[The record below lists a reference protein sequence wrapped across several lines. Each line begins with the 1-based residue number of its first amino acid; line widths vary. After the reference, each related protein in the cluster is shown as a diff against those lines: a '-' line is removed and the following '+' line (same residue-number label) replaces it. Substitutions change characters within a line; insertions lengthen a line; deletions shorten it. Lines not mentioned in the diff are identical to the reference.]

1 MLPELP
7 PLKEVV
13 KRYSL
18 TPQRSRG
25 QHFLFDSNIT
35 DRIANTAELS
45 ENTIVYEVGPGP
57 GGLTRSL
64 LKRGVKKVIACETDP
79 RCVQALEELVE
90 YYPERLSIV
99 HEDALLIHEKTHIPK
114 GASIVSNLPYNIST
128 ALLFKWLQEPNQWSS
143 MTLMFQREVA
153 NRLTAQP
160 GGKNY
165 GRISVIVQWLC
176 HVKILFSINPASFVP
191 PPKVVSSLISIK
203 PRKEPLVQ
211 ANRNYLENDN
221 LSSIYPYDLSKTC
234 SDLICQSYFTV
245 YKLNVAIVRCGNLF
259 GPGDFNLNRI
269 IPETIISLIN
279 NKRIKI
285 RSSGKLV
292 RDYLYV
298 DDAVNAYYMI
308 MKTLEKYKN
317 KKLLIYNVGS
327 KYNLSVLQLVNLI
340 LDLMKK
346 KHLKPIIMNKS
357 KQEINF
363 QKLNDN
369 KIKRDL
375 GWKQKVSL
383 KSGLFKTIKWYQDN
397 YKLFKK

>member
-1 MLPELP
+1 MKKNALITGGLGLLGKPLVKFLSKKKYNVFVLDKSKNKKRNKLINKKVAIVVYGDFQNKFL
-7 PLKEVV
+7 LKEII
-13 KRYSL
+13 KNKKI
-18 TPQRSRG
+18 
-25 QHFLFDSNIT
+25 NIIFHT
-35 DRIANTAELS
+35 GAITQVLEGLRDPYGTYKNNIMGTVNILECIR
-45 ENTIVYEVGPGP
+45 EV
-57 GGLTRSL
+57 
-64 LKRGVKKVIACETDP
+64 DP
-79 RCVQALEELVE
+79 
-90 YYPERLSIV
+90 SI
-99 HEDALLIHEKTHIPK
+99 LLI
-114 GASIVSNLPYNIST
+114 Y
-128 ALLFKWLQEPNQWSS
+128 SS
-143 MTLMFQREVA
+143 SDKAYGEV
-153 NRLTAQP
+153 
-160 GGKNY
+160 K
-165 GRISVIVQWLC
+165 
-176 HVKILFSINPASFVP
+176 H
-191 PPKVVSSLISIK
+191 
-203 PRKEPLVQ
+203 
-211 ANRNYLENDN
+211 RNYLENDN

-383 KSGLFKTIKWYQDN
+383 KSGLFKTIRWYQDN
-397 YKLFKK
+397 YRLFKK

>member
-1 MLPELP
+1 M
-7 PLKEVV
+7 K
-13 KRYSL
+13 K
-18 TPQRSRG
+18 
-25 QHFLFDSNIT
+25 NILIT
-35 DRIANTAELS
+35 
-45 ENTIVYEVGPGP
+45 
-57 GGLTRSL
+57 GGLGLLGKSL
-64 LKRGVKKVIACETDP
+64 VKFLRK
-79 RCVQALEELVE
+79 
-90 YYPERLSIV
+90 
-99 HEDALLIHEKTHIPK
+99 KK
-114 GASIVSNLPYNIST
+114 YNIFVLDKS
-128 ALLFKWLQEPNQWSS
+128 
-143 MTLMFQREVA
+143 
-153 NRLTAQP
+153 
-160 GGKNY
+160 KNKK
-165 GRISVIVQWLC
+165 RNKLISKNV
-176 HVKILFSINPASFVP
+176 ASFVYGNFQNKP
-191 PPKVVSSLISIK
+191 LLKKIIKNKKINIIFHTGAITQVLEGLRDPYGTYKNNIMGTVNILECIRELDPSILFVYSSSDK
-203 PRKEPLVQ
+203 AYGEVKH
-211 ANRNYLENDN
+211 RNYLENDN

-308 MKTLEKYKN
+308 MKSLEKYKN

-375 GWKQKVSL
+375 GWKQKISL
-383 KSGLFKTIKWYQDN
+383 KSGLFKTIRWYQDN
-397 YKLFKK
+397 YRLFKK

>member
-1 MLPELP
+1 MKKNILITGGFGLLGK
-7 PLKEVV
+7 PLV
-13 KRYSL
+13 K
-18 TPQRSRG
+18 
-25 QHFLFDSNIT
+25 FLKKKNYNIFVL
-35 DRIANTAELS
+35 DKSKNKKRNKLINKKVA
-45 ENTIVYEVGPGP
+45 TIVYGDFQNKF
-57 GGLTRSL
+57 L
-64 LKRGVKKVIACETDP
+64 LKKIIKNKKINIIFHTGAITQVLEGLRNPYATYKNNIMGTINILECIRETDP
-79 RCVQALEELVE
+79 
-90 YYPERLSIV
+90 SIFF
-99 HEDALLIHEKTHIPK
+99 I
-114 GASIVSNLPYNIST
+114 Y
-128 ALLFKWLQEPNQWSS
+128 SS
-143 MTLMFQREVA
+143 SDKAYGEV
-153 NRLTAQP
+153 
-160 GGKNY
+160 K
-165 GRISVIVQWLC
+165 
-176 HVKILFSINPASFVP
+176 
-191 PPKVVSSLISIK
+191 
-203 PRKEPLVQ
+203 
-211 ANRNYLENDN
+211 NRNYLENDN

-369 KIKRDL
+369 KIKKEL

-383 KSGLFKTIKWYQDN
+383 KSGLFKTIRWYQDN

>member
-1 MLPELP
+1 MKKNILITGGFGLLGK
-7 PLKEVV
+7 PLV
-13 KRYSL
+13 K
-18 TPQRSRG
+18 
-25 QHFLFDSNIT
+25 FLKKKNYNIFVL
-35 DRIANTAELS
+35 DKSKNKKRNKLIDKKVA
-45 ENTIVYEVGPGP
+45 TIVYGDFQNKF
-57 GGLTRSL
+57 L
-64 LKRGVKKVIACETDP
+64 LKKIIKNKKIDIIFHTGAITQV
-79 RCVQALEELVE
+79 LEGL
-90 YYPERLSIV
+90 R
-99 HEDALLIHEKTHIPK
+99 
-114 GASIVSNLPYNIST
+114 NPYATYKNNIMGT
-128 ALLFKWLQEPNQWSS
+128 INILECI
-143 MTLMFQREVA
+143 REID
-153 NRLTAQP
+153 T
-160 GGKNY
+160 
-165 GRISVIVQWLC
+165 S
-176 HVKILFSINPASFVP
+176 ILFIY
-191 PPKVVSSLISIK
+191 SSSDK
-203 PRKEPLVQ
+203 AYGEVK
-211 ANRNYLENDN
+211 NRNYLENDN

-346 KHLKPIIMNKS
+346 KNLKPIIMNKS

-369 KIKRDL
+369 KIKREL
-375 GWKQKVSL
+375 GWKQKIPL
-383 KSGLFKTIKWYQDN
+383 KSGLFKTIRWYQDN

>member
-1 MLPELP
+1 M
-7 PLKEVV
+7 K
-13 KRYSL
+13 K
-18 TPQRSRG
+18 
-25 QHFLFDSNIT
+25 NILIT
-35 DRIANTAELS
+35 
-45 ENTIVYEVGPGP
+45 
-57 GGLTRSL
+57 GGLGL
-64 LKRGVKKVIACETDP
+64 LGKPLVKF
-79 RCVQALEELVE
+79 
-90 YYPERLSIV
+90 LSKKKYNV
-99 HEDALLIHEKTHIPK
+99 FVLDKSKNKKKNKLI
-114 GASIVSNLPYNIST
+114 S
-128 ALLFKWLQEPNQWSS
+128 
-143 MTLMFQREVA
+143 
-153 NRLTAQP
+153 
-160 GGKNY
+160 KN
-165 GRISVIVQWLC
+165 V
-176 HVKILFSINPASFVP
+176 ASFVYGNFQNKP
-191 PPKVVSSLISIK
+191 LLKKIIKNKKINIIFHTGAITQVLEGLRDPYGTYKNNIMGTVNILECIREVDPSILFIYSSSDK
-203 PRKEPLVQ
+203 AYGEVKH
-211 ANRNYLENDN
+211 RNYLENDN

-383 KSGLFKTIKWYQDN
+383 KSGLFKTIRWYQDN
-397 YKLFKK
+397 YRLFKK

>member
-1 MLPELP
+1 MKKNAL
-7 PLKEVV
+7 
-13 KRYSL
+13 
-18 TPQRSRG
+18 
-25 QHFLFDSNIT
+25 IT
-35 DRIANTAELS
+35 
-45 ENTIVYEVGPGP
+45 
-57 GGLTRSL
+57 GGLGL
-64 LKRGVKKVIACETDP
+64 LGKPLVKF
-79 RCVQALEELVE
+79 
-90 YYPERLSIV
+90 LSKKKYNV
-99 HEDALLIHEKTHIPK
+99 FVLDKSKNKKKNKLI
-114 GASIVSNLPYNIST
+114 S
-128 ALLFKWLQEPNQWSS
+128 
-143 MTLMFQREVA
+143 
-153 NRLTAQP
+153 
-160 GGKNY
+160 KN
-165 GRISVIVQWLC
+165 V
-176 HVKILFSINPASFVP
+176 ASFVYGNFQNKP
-191 PPKVVSSLISIK
+191 LLKKIIKNKKINIIFHTGAITQVLEGLRDPYDTYKNNIMGTVNILECIREVDPSILFIYSSSDK
-203 PRKEPLVQ
+203 AYGEVKH
-211 ANRNYLENDN
+211 RNYLENDN

-383 KSGLFKTIKWYQDN
+383 KSGLFKTIRWYQDN
-397 YKLFKK
+397 YRLFKK

>member
-1 MLPELP
+1 MKKNAL
-7 PLKEVV
+7 
-13 KRYSL
+13 
-18 TPQRSRG
+18 
-25 QHFLFDSNIT
+25 IT
-35 DRIANTAELS
+35 
-45 ENTIVYEVGPGP
+45 
-57 GGLTRSL
+57 GGLGL
-64 LKRGVKKVIACETDP
+64 LGKPLVKFLSKKKYNVFVLDKSKNKKKNKLISKKV
-79 RCVQALEELVE
+79 
-90 YYPERLSIV
+90 
-99 HEDALLIHEKTHIPK
+99 
-114 GASIVSNLPYNIST
+114 
-128 ALLFKWLQEPNQWSS
+128 
-143 MTLMFQREVA
+143 
-153 NRLTAQP
+153 
-160 GGKNY
+160 
-165 GRISVIVQWLC
+165 
-176 HVKILFSINPASFVP
+176 ASFVYGNFQNKP
-191 PPKVVSSLISIK
+191 LLKKIIKNKKINIIFHTGAITQVLEGLRDPYGTYKNNIMGTVNILECIREVDPSILFIYSSSDK
-203 PRKEPLVQ
+203 AYGEVKH
-211 ANRNYLENDN
+211 RNYLENDD

-383 KSGLFKTIKWYQDN
+383 KSGLFKTIRWYQDN
-397 YKLFKK
+397 YRLFKK

>member
-1 MLPELP
+1 M
-7 PLKEVV
+7 K
-13 KRYSL
+13 K
-18 TPQRSRG
+18 
-25 QHFLFDSNIT
+25 NILIT
-35 DRIANTAELS
+35 
-45 ENTIVYEVGPGP
+45 
-57 GGLTRSL
+57 GGLGL
-64 LKRGVKKVIACETDP
+64 LGKTLVKFLSKKKYNVFVLDKSKNKKRNKLISRKV
-79 RCVQALEELVE
+79 
-90 YYPERLSIV
+90 
-99 HEDALLIHEKTHIPK
+99 
-114 GASIVSNLPYNIST
+114 
-128 ALLFKWLQEPNQWSS
+128 
-143 MTLMFQREVA
+143 
-153 NRLTAQP
+153 
-160 GGKNY
+160 
-165 GRISVIVQWLC
+165 
-176 HVKILFSINPASFVP
+176 ASFVYGNFQNKP
-191 PPKVVSSLISIK
+191 LLKKIIKNKKINIIFHTGAITQVLQGLRDPYGTYKNNIMGTVNILECIREVDQSILFVYSSSDK
-203 PRKEPLVQ
+203 AYGEVK
-211 ANRNYLENDN
+211 NRNYLENDN

-308 MKTLEKYKN
+308 LKNLEKYKN

-340 LDLMKK
+340 LNLMKK

-383 KSGLFKTIKWYQDN
+383 KSGLFKTIRWYQDN
-397 YKLFKK
+397 YKLFEK

>member
-1 MLPELP
+1 MKKNILITGGFGLLGK
-7 PLKEVV
+7 PLFKFLKKKNYNIFVLDKSKNK
-13 KRYSL
+13 KRNKL
-18 TPQRSRG
+18 I
-25 QHFLFDSNIT
+25 NKKV
-35 DRIANTAELS
+35 A
-45 ENTIVYEVGPGP
+45 TIVYGDFQNKF
-57 GGLTRSL
+57 L
-64 LKRGVKKVIACETDP
+64 LKKIIKNKKINIIFHTGAITQV
-79 RCVQALEELVE
+79 LEGL
-90 YYPERLSIV
+90 R
-99 HEDALLIHEKTHIPK
+99 
-114 GASIVSNLPYNIST
+114 NPYATYKNNIMGT
-128 ALLFKWLQEPNQWSS
+128 VNILECI
-143 MTLMFQREVA
+143 REVD
-153 NRLTAQP
+153 P
-160 GGKNY
+160 
-165 GRISVIVQWLC
+165 S
-176 HVKILFSINPASFVP
+176 ILFIY
-191 PPKVVSSLISIK
+191 SSSDK
-203 PRKEPLVQ
+203 AYGEVK
-211 ANRNYLENDN
+211 NRNYLENDN

-234 SDLICQSYFTV
+234 SDLICQSYFAV

-327 KYNLSVLQLVNLI
+327 KYNLSVLQLVDLI

-346 KHLKPIIMNKS
+346 KNLKPIIMNKS

-383 KSGLFKTIKWYQDN
+383 KSGLFKTIRWYQDN

>member
-1 MLPELP
+1 MKKNAL
-7 PLKEVV
+7 
-13 KRYSL
+13 
-18 TPQRSRG
+18 
-25 QHFLFDSNIT
+25 IT
-35 DRIANTAELS
+35 
-45 ENTIVYEVGPGP
+45 
-57 GGLTRSL
+57 GGLGL
-64 LKRGVKKVIACETDP
+64 LGKPLVKFLSKKKYNVFVLDKSKNKKKNKLISKKV
-79 RCVQALEELVE
+79 
-90 YYPERLSIV
+90 
-99 HEDALLIHEKTHIPK
+99 
-114 GASIVSNLPYNIST
+114 
-128 ALLFKWLQEPNQWSS
+128 
-143 MTLMFQREVA
+143 
-153 NRLTAQP
+153 
-160 GGKNY
+160 
-165 GRISVIVQWLC
+165 
-176 HVKILFSINPASFVP
+176 ASFVYGNFQNKP
-191 PPKVVSSLISIK
+191 LLKKIIKNKKINTIFHTGAITQVLQALRDPYGTYKNNIMGTVNILECIREVDPSILFIYSSSDK
-203 PRKEPLVQ
+203 AYGEVKH
-211 ANRNYLENDN
+211 RNYLENDN

-383 KSGLFKTIKWYQDN
+383 KSGLFKTIRWYQDN

>member
-1 MLPELP
+1 MGLLGK
-7 PLKEVV
+7 PLV
-13 KRYSL
+13 KFLSKKKYNVFILDKSKNKKRNKL
-18 TPQRSRG
+18 ISR
-25 QHFLFDSNIT
+25 
-35 DRIANTAELS
+35 
-45 ENTIVYEVGPGP
+45 
-57 GGLTRSL
+57 
-64 LKRGVKKVIACETDP
+64 
-79 RCVQALEELVE
+79 
-90 YYPERLSIV
+90 
-99 HEDALLIHEKTHIPK
+99 
-114 GASIVSNLPYNIST
+114 
-128 ALLFKWLQEPNQWSS
+128 
-143 MTLMFQREVA
+143 
-153 NRLTAQP
+153 
-160 GGKNY
+160 
-165 GRISVIVQWLC
+165 
-176 HVKILFSINPASFVP
+176 KIASFVYGNFQNKP
-191 PPKVVSSLISIK
+191 LLKKIIKNKKINIIFHTGAITQVLEGIRNPYGTYKNNIMGTVNILECIREVDPSILFVYSSSDK
-203 PRKEPLVQ
+203 AYEEVK
-211 ANRNYLENDN
+211 NKNYLENDN

-245 YKLNVAIVRCGNLF
+245 YKLNIAIVRCANLF
-259 GPGDFNLNRI
+259 GPGDFNFKRI

-346 KHLKPIIMNKS
+346 KYLKPIIMNKS

-363 QKLNDN
+363 QKLNDD
-369 KIKRDL
+369 KIKREL

-383 KSGLFKTIKWYQDN
+383 KKGLFRTIRWYQDN
-397 YKLFKK
+397 YKLLKK

>member
-1 MLPELP
+1 MNKNILITGGFGLLGK
-7 PLKEVV
+7 PLVNFLNKKNYNIFVLDKSKNK
-13 KRYSL
+13 KRNKL
-18 TPQRSRG
+18 I
-25 QHFLFDSNIT
+25 NKKV
-35 DRIANTAELS
+35 A
-45 ENTIVYEVGPGP
+45 TIVYGDFQNKF
-57 GGLTRSL
+57 L
-64 LKRGVKKVIACETDP
+64 LKKIIKNKKIDIIFHTGAITQV
-79 RCVQALEELVE
+79 LEGL
-90 YYPERLSIV
+90 R
-99 HEDALLIHEKTHIPK
+99 
-114 GASIVSNLPYNIST
+114 NPYATYKNNIMGT
-128 ALLFKWLQEPNQWSS
+128 INILECI
-143 MTLMFQREVA
+143 REID
-153 NRLTAQP
+153 T
-160 GGKNY
+160 
-165 GRISVIVQWLC
+165 S
-176 HVKILFSINPASFVP
+176 ILFIY
-191 PPKVVSSLISIK
+191 SSSDK
-203 PRKEPLVQ
+203 AYGEVK
-211 ANRNYLENDN
+211 NRNYLENDN
-221 LSSIYPYDLSKTC
+221 LSSVYPYDLSKTC
-234 SDLICQSYFTV
+234 SDLICQSYFAV

-269 IPETIISLIN
+269 IPETIISLID

-340 LDLMKK
+340 LELMKK

>member
-1 MLPELP
+1 MKKNAL
-7 PLKEVV
+7 
-13 KRYSL
+13 
-18 TPQRSRG
+18 
-25 QHFLFDSNIT
+25 IT
-35 DRIANTAELS
+35 
-45 ENTIVYEVGPGP
+45 
-57 GGLTRSL
+57 GGLGL
-64 LKRGVKKVIACETDP
+64 LGKPLVKFLSKKKYNVFVLDKSKNKKKNKLISKKV
-79 RCVQALEELVE
+79 
-90 YYPERLSIV
+90 
-99 HEDALLIHEKTHIPK
+99 
-114 GASIVSNLPYNIST
+114 
-128 ALLFKWLQEPNQWSS
+128 
-143 MTLMFQREVA
+143 
-153 NRLTAQP
+153 
-160 GGKNY
+160 
-165 GRISVIVQWLC
+165 
-176 HVKILFSINPASFVP
+176 ASFVYGNFQNKP
-191 PPKVVSSLISIK
+191 LLKKIIKNKKINIIFHTGAITQVLEGLRDPYGTYKNNIMGTVNILECIREVDPSILFIYSSSDK
-203 PRKEPLVQ
+203 AYGEVKH
-211 ANRNYLENDN
+211 RNYLENDN

-383 KSGLFKTIKWYQDN
+383 KSGLFKTIRWYQDN
-397 YKLFKK
+397 YRLFKK

>member
-1 MLPELP
+1 MKKNILITGGMGLLGK
-7 PLKEVV
+7 PLV
-13 KRYSL
+13 KFLSKKKYNVFVLDKSKNKKRNKL
-18 TPQRSRG
+18 ISR
-25 QHFLFDSNIT
+25 
-35 DRIANTAELS
+35 
-45 ENTIVYEVGPGP
+45 
-57 GGLTRSL
+57 
-64 LKRGVKKVIACETDP
+64 KV
-79 RCVQALEELVE
+79 
-90 YYPERLSIV
+90 
-99 HEDALLIHEKTHIPK
+99 
-114 GASIVSNLPYNIST
+114 
-128 ALLFKWLQEPNQWSS
+128 
-143 MTLMFQREVA
+143 
-153 NRLTAQP
+153 
-160 GGKNY
+160 
-165 GRISVIVQWLC
+165 
-176 HVKILFSINPASFVP
+176 ASFVYGNFQNKP
-191 PPKVVSSLISIK
+191 LLKKIIKNKKINIIFHTGAITQVLQGLRDPYGTYKNNIMGTVNILECIREIDPSILFVYSSSDK
-203 PRKEPLVQ
+203 AYGEVKD
-211 ANRNYLENDN
+211 RNYLENDN

-234 SDLICQSYFTV
+234 SDLICQSYFSV

-363 QKLNDN
+363 QKLNDT

-383 KSGLFKTIKWYQDN
+383 KRGLFKTIRWYQDN

>member
-1 MLPELP
+1 MKKNAL
-7 PLKEVV
+7 
-13 KRYSL
+13 
-18 TPQRSRG
+18 
-25 QHFLFDSNIT
+25 IT
-35 DRIANTAELS
+35 
-45 ENTIVYEVGPGP
+45 
-57 GGLTRSL
+57 GGLGL
-64 LKRGVKKVIACETDP
+64 LGKPLVKFLSKKKYNVFVLDKSKNKKKNKLISKKV
-79 RCVQALEELVE
+79 
-90 YYPERLSIV
+90 
-99 HEDALLIHEKTHIPK
+99 
-114 GASIVSNLPYNIST
+114 
-128 ALLFKWLQEPNQWSS
+128 
-143 MTLMFQREVA
+143 
-153 NRLTAQP
+153 
-160 GGKNY
+160 
-165 GRISVIVQWLC
+165 
-176 HVKILFSINPASFVP
+176 ASFVYGNFQNKP
-191 PPKVVSSLISIK
+191 LLKKIIKNKKINIIFHTGAITQVLEGLRDPYGTYKNNIMGTVNILECIREVDPSILFIYSSSDK
-203 PRKEPLVQ
+203 AYGEVKH
-211 ANRNYLENDN
+211 RNYLENDN

-245 YKLNVAIVRCGNLF
+245 YKLNIGIVRCGNLF

-279 NKRIKI
+279 NKKIKI

-308 MKTLEKYKN
+308 MKALEKYKN

-327 KYNLSVLQLVNLI
+327 KYNLSVLKLVNLI

-346 KHLKPIIMNKS
+346 KHLTPIIMNKS

-383 KSGLFKTIKWYQDN
+383 KSGLFKTIRWYQDN
-397 YKLFKK
+397 YRLFKK

>member
-1 MLPELP
+1 MKKNILITGGFGLLGK
-7 PLKEVV
+7 PLVNFLKKKNYNIFVLDKSKNK
-13 KRYSL
+13 KRNKL
-18 TPQRSRG
+18 I
-25 QHFLFDSNIT
+25 NKKV
-35 DRIANTAELS
+35 A
-45 ENTIVYEVGPGP
+45 TIVYGDFQNKF
-57 GGLTRSL
+57 L
-64 LKRGVKKVIACETDP
+64 LKKIIKNRKIDIIFHTGAITQVLEGLRNPYATYKNNIMGTINILECIRETKP
-79 RCVQALEELVE
+79 
-90 YYPERLSIV
+90 S
-99 HEDALLIHEKTHIPK
+99 
-114 GASIVSNLPYNIST
+114 
-128 ALLFKWLQEPNQWSS
+128 
-143 MTLMFQREVA
+143 
-153 NRLTAQP
+153 
-160 GGKNY
+160 
-165 GRISVIVQWLC
+165 
-176 HVKILFSINPASFVP
+176 ILFIY
-191 PPKVVSSLISIK
+191 SSSDK
-203 PRKEPLVQ
+203 AYGEVK
-211 ANRNYLENDN
+211 NRNYLENDN

-327 KYNLSVLQLVNLI
+327 KYNLSVLELVNLI

-357 KQEINF
+357 KLEINF

-369 KIKRDL
+369 KIKREL

-383 KSGLFKTIKWYQDN
+383 KSGLLKTIRWYQDN

>member
-1 MLPELP
+1 MLGK
-7 PLKEVV
+7 PLV
-13 KRYSL
+13 K
-18 TPQRSRG
+18 
-25 QHFLFDSNIT
+25 FLKKKNYNIYVL
-35 DRIANTAELS
+35 DKSKNKKRNKLINKKVA
-45 ENTIVYEVGPGP
+45 TIVYGDFQNKF
-57 GGLTRSL
+57 L
-64 LKRGVKKVIACETDP
+64 LKKIIKNRKIDIIFHTGAITQVLEGLRNPYATYKNNIMGTINILECIRETKP
-79 RCVQALEELVE
+79 
-90 YYPERLSIV
+90 S
-99 HEDALLIHEKTHIPK
+99 
-114 GASIVSNLPYNIST
+114 
-128 ALLFKWLQEPNQWSS
+128 
-143 MTLMFQREVA
+143 
-153 NRLTAQP
+153 
-160 GGKNY
+160 
-165 GRISVIVQWLC
+165 
-176 HVKILFSINPASFVP
+176 ILFIY
-191 PPKVVSSLISIK
+191 SSSDK
-203 PRKEPLVQ
+203 AYGEVK
-211 ANRNYLENDN
+211 NRNYLENDN

-327 KYNLSVLQLVNLI
+327 KYNLSVIQLVNLI

-357 KQEINF
+357 KQEIKF

-383 KSGLFKTIKWYQDN
+383 KSGLFKTIRWYQDN
-397 YKLFKK
+397 YKLIKK